1 MANDT
6 FLYKI
11 FNDLVKA
18 AEKTGKPVY
27 LERPKS
33 LKSEVAQFVVVSLP
47 AQIYG
52 MVKGGLGFRS
62 GSNGLISVFCKAKT
76 DGTMN
81 VNAQSNLVQ
90 QVLDLFPI
98 VGDAVEASNPAILM
112 QGSDGY
118 GYQVTQIT
126 FKLRTIKS

>member
-1 MANDT
+1 MENDT
-6 FLYKI
+6 FLYKV
-11 FNDLVKA
+11 FNDLVNA

-33 LKSEVAQFVVVSLP
+33 LKSEVTQFVVVSLP

-52 MVKGGLGFRS
+52 MVKGGLDFRS
-62 GSNGLISVFCKAKT
+62 ASNGLISVFCKAKT

-90 QVLDLFPI
+90 QVLGLFPI

>member
-1 MANDT
+1 MSEKA
-6 FLYKI
+6 FLYRI
-11 FNDLVKA
+11 FDDIVNA
-18 AEKTGKPVY
+18 AKKTGKPVF
-27 LERPKS
+27 LERPKT
-33 LKSEVAQFVVVSLP
+33 LKSETTQFVVVSLP
-47 AQIYG
+47 AQVYG
-52 MVKGGLGFRS
+52 LVKGGLHFRS

-98 VGDAVEASNPAILM
+98 VGDTVEASNPAILM
-112 QGSDGY
+112 QGADGF

-126 FKLRTIKS
+126 FKLRTKS

>member
-11 FNDLVKA
+11 YNDLVNA

-33 LKSEVAQFVVVSLP
+33 LKSEVTQFIVVSLP

-52 MVKGGLGFRS
+52 MVKGGLDFRS

-81 VNAQSNLVQ
+81 VNAQSSLTQ
-90 QVLDLFPI
+90 SVLDLFPI
-98 VGDAVEASNPAILM
+98 AGDAIEASNPAILM
-112 QGSDGY
+112 QGNDGF

>member
-11 FNDLVKA
+11 FNDLVNA
-18 AEKTGKPVY
+18 AQKTGKPVY
-27 LERPKS
+27 IERPKS
-33 LKSEVAQFVVVSLP
+33 IGSEVAQFVVITLP

-98 VGDAVEASNPAILM
+98 TGDVVEASNPAILM
-112 QGSDGY
+112 QGNDGY
-118 GYQVTQIT
+118 GYQVTQIS
-126 FKLRTIKS
+126 FKLRTKS

>member
-1 MANDT
+1 MANNT

-11 FNDLVKA
+11 YNDLVSA
-18 AEKTGKPVY
+18 VEKTGKPVY

-33 LKSEVAQFVVVSLP
+33 LKSEVAQFVVITLP

-52 MVKGGLGFRS
+52 MVKGGLDFRS

-98 VGDAVEASNPAILM
+98 VGDIVEASNPAILM
-112 QGSDGY
+112 QGADGY

>member
-11 FNDLVKA
+11 FNDLVNA
-18 AEKTGKPVY
+18 AKKTGKPVY

-33 LKSEVAQFVVVSLP
+33 IGSEVAQFVVITLP

-98 VGDAVEASNPAILM
+98 TGDVVEASNPAILM
-112 QGSDGY
+112 QGNDGY
-118 GYQVTQIT
+118 GYQVTQIS
-126 FKLRTIKS
+126 FKLRTKS

>member
-1 MANDT
+1 MANNS
-6 FLYKI
+6 FLFKI
-11 FNDLVKA
+11 YDDIVSA
-18 AEKTGKPVY
+18 AKKTGKPVF

-33 LKSEVAQFVVVSLP
+33 LQSEVTQFIVFSLP

-52 MVKGGLGFRS
+52 MVKGGLDFRS

-81 VNAQSNLVQ
+81 VNAQSNLTQ

-98 VGDAVEASNPAILM
+98 VGESVEASNPSILM
-112 QGSDGY
+112 QGADGY

>member
-11 FNDLVKA
+11 FNDLVGA

-62 GSNGLISVFCKAKT
+62 GSNGLFSVYCKAKT

-90 QVLDLFPI
+90 QVLDLFPV
-98 VGDAVEASNPAILM
+98 VGETVEASNPAILM
-112 QGSDGY
+112 QGNDGY

>member
-11 FNDLVKA
+11 FNDLVNA
-18 AEKTGKPVY
+18 ANKTGKPVY

-33 LKSEVAQFVVVSLP
+33 IGSEVAQFVVITLP

-98 VGDAVEASNPAILM
+98 TGDVVEASNPAILM
-112 QGSDGY
+112 QGNDGY
-118 GYQVTQIT
+118 GYQVTQIS
-126 FKLRTIKS
+126 FKLRTKS

>member
-6 FLYKI
+6 FLYKV
-11 FNDLVKA
+11 FNDLVNA
-18 AEKTGKPVY
+18 AKKTGKPVY

-33 LKSEVAQFVVVSLP
+33 LKSEVTQFVVVSLP

>member
-1 MANDT
+1 
-6 FLYKI
+6 
-11 FNDLVKA
+11 
-18 AEKTGKPVY
+18 
-27 LERPKS
+27 
-33 LKSEVAQFVVVSLP
+33 
-47 AQIYG
+47 
-52 MVKGGLGFRS
+52 
-62 GSNGLISVFCKAKT
+62 LISVFCKAKT

>member
-1 MANDT
+1 MANNS

-11 FNDLVKA
+11 YDDLVNAVK
-18 AEKTGKPVY
+18 KTGKPVY
-27 LERPKS
+27 LDRPKT
-33 LKSEVAQFVVVSLP
+33 LNSETTQFVVVSLP

-62 GSNGLISVFCKAKT
+62 GSNGLISVFCKAKNDST
-76 DGTMN
+76 LN
-81 VNAQSNLVQ
+81 INAQSILVQ

-98 VGDAVEASNPAILM
+98 AGKAVEASNPAILM
-112 QGSDGY
+112 QGYDGF